1 MFYSSVH
8 AETHSVSPALCHDV
22 VIAAFRSKTM
32 LNLLLGANRDTYP
45 AARRSLAEQ
54 TRGDSTW
61 LWLFDLSHVSPRLTP
76 SHTISHHLTPSH
88 TVSHRLTALERC
100 VAVLPPTHLT
110 SYAGSL
116 TNLESGAGPNVL
128 RKCLIWTGAEM
139 SHIRM
144 FPCKQA
150 ARRAQTEPRL
160 RINLIHDRIKRTV
173 LSEPKV
179 RLYVFMSRHYRHTW

>member
-8 AETHSVSPALCHDV
+8 AETHSVSPSLCHDV

-54 TRGDSTW
+54 NRGDSTW
-61 LWLFDLSHVSPRLTP
+61 LWLFDLSHR
-76 SHTISHHLTPSH
+76 LTPSH

-116 TNLESGAGPNVL
+116 TNLETGAGPNVL

-150 ARRAQTEPRL
+150 ARQAQTEPRL

-179 RLYVFMSRHYRHTW
+179 KLYVFMSRHYRHTW